1 MPASEMDNDPHVLG
15 QISFEN
21 LKAPLFIAWHMT
33 NRCNLNCIHC
43 LWDSGKPWPNELTVD
58 EALDLCEQIVDLEVP
73 YVALSGGE
81 PLLYPGFWR
90 VCEFLK
96 EHNVSVK
103 IETNG
108 LLIDRETAHRL
119 AHLGL
124 RSVQVSLDGASQQ
137 SYSMMR
143 PGADFKQV
151 LDAIKNLRDAGVVT
165 EIVFVP
171 AKFNIHEVGP
181 LIDLAVKLGV
191 SSFYTGKTMYIGRAV
206 RHWDAINPTDE
217 QYKHLITTLDK
228 KGKEYENQMLVY
240 YYPYDVID
248 ELKYRLEHP
257 AASPLIL
264 STGKVKLIGSLPF
277 VCCDVRLHS
286 VTEIWERFKKAWRHP
301 AVIEHARRVFEN
313 PFLLSQSLNT
323 IELEL

>member
-1 MPASEMDNDPHVLG
+1 MSDIPETLS
-15 QISFEN
+15 QISIEN
-21 LKAPLFIAWHMT
+21 LRAPLFIAWHMT

-43 LWDSGKPWPNELTVD
+43 LWDSGEPWPNELNVD
-58 EALDLCEQIVDLEVP
+58 EALELCKQIVGLEVP

-81 PLLYPGFWR
+81 PLLYPGFWQ

-96 EHNVSVK
+96 DHNVSVK

-108 LLIDRETAHRL
+108 LLINKETARKL
-119 AHLGL
+119 AKLEL

-143 PGADFKQV
+143 PRADFKRV
-151 LDAIKNLRDAGVVT
+151 LDAIKHLNDEGVIT

-171 AKFNIHEVGP
+171 AKFNIHEVEQ
-181 LIDLAVKLGV
+181 LIDLAVELGV
-191 SSFYTGKTMYIGRAV
+191 TSFYTGKTMYIGRAV
-206 RHWDAINPTDE
+206 KYWDTLNPTNE
-217 QYKHLITTLDK
+217 QYKRLVETLDR

-257 AASPLIL
+257 AASPLVL

-277 VCCDVRLHS
+277 VCGDVRLHS
-286 VTEIWERFKKAWRHP
+286 LAEIWERYKKAWRHP

-313 PFLLSQSLNT
+313 PSLLSQALEP
-323 IELEL
+323 IELKF

>member
-1 MPASEMDNDPHVLG
+1 MPNILRQV
-15 QISFEN
+15 SFEN

-43 LWDSGKPWPNELTVD
+43 LWDSGKPWPNELSVK
-58 EALDLCEQIVDLEVP
+58 EALELCKQIVDLEVP

-81 PLLYPGFWR
+81 PLLYPGFWQ
-90 VCEFLK
+90 VCEFLRK
-96 EHNVSVK
+96 YDVSVK

-108 LLIDRETAHRL
+108 LLINEETACKL
-119 AHLGL
+119 SKLGL

-143 PGADFKQV
+143 PGAKFERV
-151 LDAIKNLRDAGVVT
+151 LNAIKYLKDERVVT

-171 AKFNIHEVGP
+171 AKFNIHEVSR
-181 LIDLAVKLGV
+181 LIDLAVKMGV

-206 RHWDAINPTDE
+206 KYWDTICPTNE
-217 QYKHLITTLDK
+217 QYEWLVNTLDE
-228 KGKEYENQMLVY
+228 KGKEYGNRILVY

-257 AASPLIL
+257 AASPLVL

-277 VCCDVRLHS
+277 VCGDVRLHS
-286 VTEIWERFKKAWRHP
+286 LAEIWERYRKAWGHP
-301 AVIEHARRVFEN
+301 AVIEHAKHIFNN
-313 PFLLSQSLNT
+313 PSLLSQALNHV
-323 IELEL
+323 ELEL